1 MLRHSRIL
9 PKPARYRPSLSV
21 YYAQR
26 ETHSMGFS
34 NAYHLKRRASRSV
47 AHNNLTDMSSYGDM
61 RRDLNPETLNQQY
74 LSQTADSFMDAR
86 CLLDIDS
93 KPQVFRGTKIIC
105 TIGPASRSVEVLK
118 EMITAG
124 MDVARLNF
132 SHGDH
137 DYHRQTIA
145 NIRTAIESFRAEPLG
160 FKPVAIALDTKGP
173 EIRTGLIRSDIKG
186 DLSLKRGQSIRLSM
200 NPEHLNQC
208 STEMIYV
215 DYTNL
220 PLIIQNG
227 NRIYIDDGL
236 ICLRATAF
244 GEDWVDCEV
253 ENAGLLGSKK
263 GVNLPGLEVD
273 LPAISVKDKADLTF
287 GVEQGVDMVFA
298 SFVRKAADVR
308 EIREHLGTAGENIRI
323 ISKVEN
329 HEGVRK
335 IDEVINESDGVMVA
349 RGDMGIEIPAQKVF
363 LAQKMIIARCNVV
376 GKPVICAT
384 QMLES
389 MVSAPRPTRAEV
401 SDVANAVI
409 DGSDC
414 IMLSGETAKGE
425 YPVDSVRMQHVIARE
440 AEPAI
445 YHRQLFEDLRKT
457 TGVTNNTAET
467 VAIAVVEAALKCRA
481 SGIIVLTTSG
491 ISAQLVSK
499 YRPQC
504 PIFAVSRKEQT
515 ARQCQIFRG
524 IIPVN
529 FQDQTV
535 SEPWSADVEK
545 RVNFGIEVGKH
556 KQLLESGNF
565 VVVVTGWRP
574 GSGATNTMRIM
585 TVE

>member
-1 MLRHSRIL
+1 
-9 PKPARYRPSLSV
+9 
-21 YYAQR
+21 
-26 ETHSMGFS
+26 
-34 NAYHLKRRASRSV
+34 
-47 AHNNLTDMSSYGDM
+47 MSSYGDM
-61 RRDLNPETLNQQY
+61 AKNLDPSTLNHQY
-74 LSQTADSFMDAR
+74 LAQTADSFMDAR

-93 KPQVFRGTKIIC
+93 KPQVFRGTKIVC

-118 EMITAG
+118 EMIKAG

-145 NIRTAIESFRAEPLG
+145 NIREAINSFRAEPVS

-173 EIRTGLIRSDIKG
+173 EIRTGLIREDLRKDGDIK
-186 DLSLKRGQSIRLSM
+186 LKRGQTLRLSM
-200 NPEHLNQC
+200 NPADFEQC
-208 STEMIYV
+208 CSEKIYV

-220 PLIIQNG
+220 PLIIEAG
-227 NRIYIDDGL
+227 NRIYVDDGL

-244 GEDWVDCEV
+244 GADWVDCEV

-273 LPAISVKDKADLTF
+273 LPAISAKDKGDLTF

-298 SFVRKAADVR
+298 SFVRKAGDVR
-308 EIREHLGTAGENIRI
+308 EIREHLGAAGQHIKI

-335 IDEVINESDGVMVA
+335 IDEVINASDGVMVA

-389 MVSAPRPTRAEV
+389 MVHAPRPTRAEV

-414 IMLSGETAKGE
+414 IMLSGETAKGD
-425 YPVDSVRMQHVIARE
+425 YPIDSVRMQHVIARE

-481 SGIIVLTTSG
+481 AGIIVLTTSG
-491 ISAQLVSK
+491 VSAQLVAK

-504 PIFAVSRKEQT
+504 PIIAVSRKEQS
-515 ARQCQIFRG
+515 ARQCQIYRG
-524 IIPVN
+524 IIPVH
-529 FQDQTV
+529 FQDATV

-545 RVNFGIEVGKH
+545 RIQFGLDVGKN
-556 KQLLESGNF
+556 KTLLESGNF

-574 GSGATNTMRIM
+574 GAGATNTMRIM